1 MCPTPRV
8 IKIRTIRETLERTG
22 EQTGS
27 PKTPLQWDCVFAKIA
42 NTLDDLSMARGD
54 TSNATCIGYKII
66 TPNRLKMGQNN
77 NRSLEGSG
85 FRFEKSQNFSR
96 ILERNRETYQVWFQ
110 LFIDNIHNL
119 ALRPNK
125 WNVNSRFP
133 LVEDIVLFTY
143 TDGNYSKESIT
154 WKLGRVVEI
163 SKHKV
168 KITFLSKTS
177 KAGKFIMH
185 QVDRNPRDISIIF
198 STGDFA
204 INSQDHHNHVIKN

>member
-1 MCPTPRV
+1 MQPAP
-8 IKIRTIRETLERTG
+8 
-22 EQTGS
+22 
-27 PKTPLQWDCVFAKIA
+27 
-42 NTLDDLSMARGD
+42 
-54 TSNATCIGYKII
+54 IGYKII

-85 FRFEKSQNFSR
+85 FKFEKSQNFSR
-96 ILERNRETYQVWFQ
+96 ILERNRETHQVWFQ

-143 TDGNYSKESIT
+143 NDGNYSKESIT
-154 WKLGRVVEI
+154 WKLGRVLEV
-163 SKHKV
+163 SKRKV
-168 KITFLSKTS
+168 KITFLRKTC

-185 QVDRNPRDISIIF
+185 QIDRNPRDISIIF

-204 INSQDHHNHVIKN
+204 INSQDHHGEV